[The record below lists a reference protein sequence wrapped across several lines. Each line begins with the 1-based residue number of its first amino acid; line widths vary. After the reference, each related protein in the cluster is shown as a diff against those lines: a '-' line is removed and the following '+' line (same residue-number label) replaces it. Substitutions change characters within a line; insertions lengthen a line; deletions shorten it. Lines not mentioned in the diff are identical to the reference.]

1 MINNELVSLII
12 STHNAENTLEESLE
26 SIFTQTYNNLEILL
40 MDDFS
45 TDKSQEI
52 IKRMN
57 NKYPNLKTFRNTKN
71 LGLTKSLNR
80 LLKKTS
86 GKYIARHDV
95 DDLSDVNRIAEQV
108 HFIKENNLDGCTTR
122 AKIKNSNRIIP
133 NLSFYFPPKL
143 VLKYKNP
150 FVHGSLLLKSQVI
163 NEIGFYDE
171 NFYYA
176 QDYKLM
182 KDLINNNYKIKIM
195 KEILYLLNT
204 EDNISTEFS
213 KRQKYYSKC
222 VQKNIIPNNIENF

>member
-122 AKIKNSNRIIP
+122 AKIKNSDRIIP

-150 FVHGSLLLKSQVI
+150 FVHGSLMLKSQVI

-182 KDLINNNYKIKIM
+182 KDLVVSNYNIQIM
-195 KEILYLLNT
+195 KKPLYILNT
-204 EDNISTEFS
+204 ENNISSNYKSEQQYFADCV
-213 KRQKYYSKC
+213 KKNKIPQKHKL
-222 VQKNIIPNNIENF
+222 I